1 MANVSNRR
9 AFSPHAQTELVSL
22 IIWNMFTATHSKPIC
37 FDALLC
43 DPHLAQVAL
52 PPSDPHQL
60 PLEQLELQQPVHQ
73 AQLKLQEQEHEQPR
87 WQPPPAR
94 ALQWAT
100 GVEFGRKRVCA
111 VDVLNEENEA
121 CGDIVVQPPAQ
132 VRAVCEW
139 GDGGQMRGWRRQS
152 K

>member
-1 MANVSNRR
+1 MRVTR
-9 AFSPHAQTELVSL
+9 
-22 IIWNMFTATHSKPIC
+22 IC
-37 FDALLC
+37 TIG
-43 DPHLAQVAL
+43 AQVAL
-52 PPSDPHQL
+52 PASDPRQL

-73 AQLKLQEQEHEQPR
+73 AQLKLHGQEQEQPPR

-132 VRAVCEW
+132 VRRVNGMW
-139 GDGGQMRGWRRQS
+139 
-152 K
+152 